1 MRGPETSDVRLGLP
15 RRVLGVPALP
25 ILFAVWAT
33 VACLFAIEGYLVAL
47 YRGTP
52 QPWWPSFAYTMAVFS
67 IWGLLTPAI
76 WWHVSRTAERR
87 WRVRL
92 AIVAAGLPVAVA
104 AHVLLFVAIY
114 WPVYGASLG
123 LVEMGERV
131 LIANIDTD
139 IVFYLLLAS
148 LAIVLRR
155 RTEPVAVAPAETSL
169 AVRARGTTRLV
180 PLSAIDWIEAA
191 GGYSEVR
198 AGPATHLLDESL
210 ASLTRRLPAGEF
222 ARIHRRTLVRLD
234 RVAELRGVG
243 HGDAVVRLSDG
254 AELRV
259 SRRFRD
265 ALERRL
271 GSR

>member
-1 MRGPETSDVRLGLP
+1 MRGPETSDTRLGL
-15 RRVLGVPALP
+15 RQEVLGLPALP
-25 ILFAVWAT
+25 VLAVAWAT
-33 VACLFAIEGYLVAL
+33 IACLFAVEGYLVAL
-47 YRGTP
+47 YRGAP

-76 WWHVSRTAERR
+76 WWLVGWTADRR
-87 WRVRL
+87 RRVRL
-92 AIVAAGLPVAVA
+92 AIVAAGLPVAIA
-104 AHVLLFVAIY
+104 AHVLLFVAVY

-123 LVEMGERV
+123 LVAMGERV
-131 LIANIDTD
+131 LIANIDID
-139 IVFYLLLAS
+139 IVFYLLVAS
-148 LAIVLRR
+148 LAVVLRR
-155 RTEPVAVAPAETSL
+155 RTEAAAFAPSETRL
-169 AVRARGTTRLV
+169 AVRTRGATRLV
-180 PLSAIDWIEAA
+180 PLSTVDWIEAA
-191 GGYSEVR
+191 DGYSEVH
-198 AGPATHLLDESL
+198 AGPVTHLLDESL

-265 ALERRL
+265 AFERRL